1 MLVISSDGHN
11 FTSPCLTVV
20 PISSGPHRLDG
31 TDSSNVILHCAC
43 LERQSAAVVGQI
55 TTIDRDH
62 LLRFIGVS
70 NALDLRNVENAIH
83 WYLELFEED

>member
-1 MLVISSDGHN
+1 M
-11 FTSPCLTVV
+11 
-20 PISSGPHRLDG
+20 
-31 TDSSNVILHCAC
+31 
-43 LERQSAAVVGQI
+43 VGQI